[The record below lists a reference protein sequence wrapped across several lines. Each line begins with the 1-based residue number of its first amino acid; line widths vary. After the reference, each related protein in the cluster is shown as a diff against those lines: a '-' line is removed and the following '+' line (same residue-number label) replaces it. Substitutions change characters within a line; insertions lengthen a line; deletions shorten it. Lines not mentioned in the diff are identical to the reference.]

1 VRLVKRIEFLIVT
14 TPSLLAFEVVKKQIA
29 LLCEL
34 KMPIIGVVENM
45 KMDKTT
51 GVQVETEKL
60 GLKYLGAIP
69 YDPQVETTIGNPMKL
84 LETSVART
92 ISLFKKSTKPNK

>member
-1 VRLVKRIEFLIVT
+1 
-14 TPSLLAFEVVKKQIA
+14 
-29 LLCEL
+29 
-34 KMPIIGVVENM
+34 MPIIGVVENM

-69 YDPQVETTIGNPMKL
+69 YDPQVEATIGNPVKL
-84 LETSVART
+84 LETTVART
-92 ISLFKKSTKPNK
+92 ISLFKKSAKPKK